1 MPIKKVSCN
10 KLQITSLRSDHYLES
25 FFPDLDRRRAK
36 TLAMRKLLT
45 GRSNGSLVSKAA
57 SEHLF
62 FGLHRQKDGSWIF
75 REWAPNASRIFLVG
89 DFSNFEE
96 KSAFELQKLSSPHG
110 CWEIS
115 LAPEQLRSGMHY
127 CLHIYFADGTMGVRL
142 PAYAKYVVQDNATNI
157 FTAQIYAPEKPY
169 KFRHKSPARPAAELI
184 YEAHVGMAQSEG
196 KVGTFNEFTANV
208 LPRIAAAGYTTIQ
221 LMAIM
226 SHPYYGSFGYH
237 VANFFS
243 ISSRFGTPDDLKR
256 LVDEAHKLGLRVIMD
271 VVHSHA
277 VKNEVEGLARF
288 DGTREQY
295 FHSGSRGE
303 HSAWDS
309 LCFNYGK
316 TEVVKFLLSNL
327 RFYLEEYHLDGF
339 RFDGVT
345 SMLYMHH
352 GLNMVFTG
360 YNDYFNLSVD
370 EDAYAYLALANEL
383 VHEVRPDA
391 LTVAE
396 EVSGMPGIAADI
408 AEGGAGFD
416 MRMAMNVTDI
426 WFKLFDIADENWD
439 MHTLYHELLNRRSD
453 ERCISYVEC
462 HDQAIVGGQSAI
474 FRLAGSDI
482 YHKMRRFDSSYAVN
496 RAVDLHKL
504 TRLITAATA
513 CSGYLNFMGN
523 EFGHPE
529 WIDFPREGNN
539 WSYHYARRQW
549 QLADDPE
556 LFYSALNT
564 FDKAMIHLLKD
575 FDIWQY
581 TVRKLKLDNSDKIIA
596 FERGNLWFFF
606 NFHFQNSYTDY
617 GIEAMP
623 GKYRLLLTSDEERF
637 GGHNRLASDQEYFTM
652 RELDG
657 NILKHELKLYLP
669 CRSALVLSKLD

>member
-1 MPIKKVSCN
+1 MIAEKSSCN
-10 KLQITSLRSDHYLES
+10 QLQIAPLRSDAYLQA
-25 FFPDLDRRRAK
+25 FFGDLDRRAAK
-36 TLAMRKLLT
+36 TAAMRKLLT
-45 GRSNGSLVSKAA
+45 GKVNGSLAEKAA
-57 SEHLF
+57 REHEF
-62 FGLHRQKDGSWIF
+62 FGLHRRKNGSWIF
-75 REWAPNASRIFLVG
+75 REWAPAARRIFLVG

-96 KSAFELQKLSSPHG
+96 KSCFELERCDKPHG
-110 CWEIS
+110 CWAIE
-115 LAPEQLRSGMHY
+115 LAKDVLHHNMHY
-127 CLHIYFADGTMGVRL
+127 YLHIYFADGTMGVRL
-142 PAYAKYVVQDNATNI
+142 PAYANYVVQDSVTNI
-157 FTAQIYAPEKPY
+157 FTAQIYAPEQPY
-169 KFRHKSPARPAAELI
+169 QFKHASPAPPSAELI

-196 KVGTFNEFTANV
+196 KVGSFNEFTENV
-208 LPRIAAAGYTTIQ
+208 LPRIARNGYTTIQ

-256 LVDEAHKLGLRVIMD
+256 LIDEAHALGLRVIMD

-288 DGTREQY
+288 DGSREQY

-309 LCFNYGK
+309 LCFDYGK

-352 GLNMVFTG
+352 GLNMNFTG

-370 EDAYAYLALANEL
+370 EDAYTYLALANTL
-383 VHEVRPDA
+383 IHEVRPDA

-396 EVSGMPGIAADI
+396 EVSGMPGIAADT
-408 AEGGAGFD
+408 AEGGAGFN

-426 WFKLFDIADENWD
+426 WFKLFDLPDEKWD
-439 MHTLYHELLNRRSD
+439 MVNLYYELLNRRQD

-462 HDQAIVGGQSAI
+462 HDQAIVGGQTAI

-482 YHKMRRFDSSYAVN
+482 YHKMRRLDSSYAVN

-504 TRLITAATA
+504 SRLITAATS

-549 QLADDPE
+549 ALADDPE
-556 LFYSALNT
+556 LFYSALGE
-564 FDKAMIHLLKD
+564 FDRAMLQLLKE

-581 TVRKLKLDNSDKIIA
+581 TVRKLKLDNADKIIA
-596 FERGNLWFFF
+596 FERGNLWLFF
-606 NFHFQNSYTDY
+606 NFHSQNSYTGY
-617 GIEAMP
+617 GIEVMP
-623 GKYRLLLTSDEERF
+623 GKYRLLINSDEERF
-637 GGHNRLASDQEYFTM
+637 AGHNRLNPVQEYFTIP
-652 RELDG
+652 ETDG

-669 CRSALVLSKLD
+669 CRSALVLTKVD